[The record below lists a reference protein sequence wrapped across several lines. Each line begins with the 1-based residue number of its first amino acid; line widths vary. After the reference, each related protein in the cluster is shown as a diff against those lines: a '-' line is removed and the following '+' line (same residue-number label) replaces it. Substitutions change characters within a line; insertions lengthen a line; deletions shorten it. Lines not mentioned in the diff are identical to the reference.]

1 MGKIK
6 DIWTKVCN
14 WVRKA
19 LSWLFGFSTDKYLH
33 LIAGAAITA
42 LCALIPY
49 LAPFALTFGVV
60 AGVIKEIVD
69 YFDDGNLDAVDA
81 VFTAVGA
88 FAMQICIWGYLL
100 IW

>member
-6 DIWTKVCN
+6 DFWTKVCN
-14 WVRKA
+14 WVRNA

-49 LAPFALTFGVV
+49 FAPFALTFGVV

-69 YFDDGNLDAVDA
+69 KISYGVFDWKDLVATV
-81 VFTAVGA
+81 VGA
-88 FAMQICIWGYLL
+88 VLMQINLWGYLL
-100 IW
+100 VW